1 VFTLHLTIPGFGLRC
16 RGWLFQT
23 HQNGG
28 DAADHLNFLPVSPAL
43 TGRIGKH
50 MWNQSQPF
58 RILVKFAPAAKI
70 ASMCQKEIDWAIEF
84 IRPLSP
90 MSDRTSLSVDQDN

>member
-1 VFTLHLTIPGFGLRC
+1 MWHLTAPGSRLRC

-23 HQNGG
+23 HKNAG
-28 DAADHLNFLPVSPAL
+28 DAADHLDFLPVSPAL

-58 RILVKFAPAAKI
+58 RISVKFAPAART
-70 ASMCQKEIDWAIEF
+70 ASMCQKEIDRAIEF
-84 IRPLSP
+84 IRPLS
-90 MSDRTSLSVDQDN
+90 R